1 MNDEIKRGSGGARV
15 SSPYYWISEDSDG
28 NPALVDSDGVV
39 AVGSVV
45 GPIGTI
51 KGGGYAEVFSS

>member
-1 MNDEIKRGSGGARV
+1 M